1 VDTKMDRKEIY
12 SDQEIKEIFKQAN
25 SKYPTR
31 KVIAILPSDTYSIDL
46 VDMGEYKINQYRYIL
61 TCIDIFTRY
70 AWAIP
75 LKTKTADKVLEAI
88 KKITPFPRMYWADQG
103 KEFIN
108 KKFEEFMK
116 ENKIGIYHTYGN
128 SKAVMVERLNRS
140 LRDIMWPLLTQRNS
154 VDWVSILPEVVS
166 IYNNR
171 KHTALKDVKGKL
183 LTPQQVQ
190 NNPKLVKVEIE
201 WNRPKSISAKP
212 KYKKGDH
219 VRVMIYKNKLNDKG
233 AHARW
238 SFEVYEIVKPTW
250 YNPVMYKL
258 KDVNGEILEGSFYE
272 KELQLTKAPLGA

>member
-1 VDTKMDRKEIY
+1 MSLYT
-12 SDQEIKEIFKQAN
+12 DQEIKELFKPAN
-25 SKYPTR
+25 SQYPTR
-31 KVIAILPSDTYSIDL
+31 KVLAYRANDIYGIDL
-46 VDMGEYKINQYRYIL
+46 VDMGNYEYPKEGRDKWRYIL

-75 LKTKTADKVLEAI
+75 LKKKDATSVLNAVKLI
-88 KKITPFPRMYWADQG
+88 KPYPKKYWADQG

-116 ENKIGIYHTYGN
+116 DHNIILYHTFGN
-128 SKAVMVERLNRS
+128 AKSAMVERFNRT
-140 LRDIMWPLLTQRNS
+140 LRDLMWPILTQRGS
-154 VDWVSILPEVVS
+154 EDWVSILPELLD

-171 KHTALKDVKGKL
+171 KHSSLKDINGKI
-183 LTPQQVQ
+183 LTPRQA
-190 NNPKLVKVEIE
+190 
-201 WNRPKSISAKP
+201 RDKP
-212 KYKKGDH
+212 TRVVVTDYINIYDSKYKKGDH